1 MYEVNMFF
9 VRRPFV
15 IFLLVGMLLTSCG
28 GQPAAGEPTAD
39 VNATIAAGAQTLVA
53 SVFQTQT
60 ASAPTATN
68 TSIPTETVTAGPS
81 STPLALPSAFASATQ
96 GVIFF
101 ASATPTGTFYTA
113 TPNPNT
119 LSYGC
124 NNLLLIESY
133 TEPAGPFRPGQ
144 AFTQKW
150 KVANTGTCDWLYLYH
165 LVHVSGER
173 LGGNGGRLSNK
184 IEPGKWTTLS
194 VDLDAP
200 NAAGTYTGNWRFAHA
215 DGTPFGSLLPVS
227 IRVERN
233 PDPTKTPTS
242 TNTPPTPA
250 NTPNLQ
256 QTLDALNT
264 AVAGTAAAAATQTAI
279 EATTTP

>member
-1 MYEVNMFF
+1 
-9 VRRPFV
+9 
-15 IFLLVGMLLTSCG
+15 
-28 GQPAAGEPTAD
+28 
-39 VNATIAAGAQTLVA
+39 
-53 SVFQTQT
+53 
-60 ASAPTATN
+60 
-68 TSIPTETVTAGPS
+68 
-81 STPLALPSAFASATQ
+81 
-96 GVIFF
+96 
-101 ASATPTGTFYTA
+101 
-113 TPNPNT
+113 
-119 LSYGC
+119 
-124 NNLLLIESY
+124 
-133 TEPAGPFRPGQ
+133 
-144 AFTQKW
+144 
-150 KVANTGTCDWLYLYH
+150 
-165 LVHVSGER
+165 
-173 LGGNGGRLSNK
+173 LSNK